1 MEAGLSQESP
11 MKGETMIAE
20 KQTKSVNFLRIVSVL
35 RSLLSNGIITP
46 KEYARAKKYY
56 QNLTGADII
65 VVE

>member
-1 MEAGLSQESP
+1 
-11 MKGETMIAE
+11 MIAE
-20 KQTKSVNFLRIVSVL
+20 KQTKSANFLRIVSVL
-35 RSLLSNGIITP
+35 RSLLADGTITQ

>member
-1 MEAGLSQESP
+1 
-11 MKGETMIAE
+11 MIAE
-20 KQTKSVNFLRIVSVL
+20 KQTKSANFLWIVSVL
-35 RSLLSNGIITP
+35 RSLLEDGTITQ